1 MKGLRVVDRTKYFP
15 FNILMIM
22 LLIIS
27 TVINIHLYSELQNE
41 KNKSYW
47 ISGNEYKQIVTEIE
61 RLEKS
66 SLGVK

>member
-1 MKGLRVVDRTKYFP
+1 MVDRTKYFP